1 MNSGILTI
9 GAIQELCKSGSLRW
23 TNHVVARL
31 LQRGIAMD
39 DVVHALTHGEIIE
52 QYPKD
57 YPFPSCLVLG
67 LSFAGI
73 YLHVVCGS
81 GENLLWIITAY
92 IPSPFKWA
100 EDLKTRKER
109 L

>member
-1 MNSGILTI
+1 MDRDILTI
-9 GAIQELCKSGSLRW
+9 ETIQELCKNRSLRW

-92 IPSPFKWA
+92 IPSPFEW
-100 EDLKTRKER
+100 EDDLKTRKE
-109 L
+109 